1 MIEIKNIHKSFG
13 SLEVLKGIDLTINKG
28 EVVSIVGPSGEGKTT
43 LLQIMGTLDK
53 ATQGSITIAN
63 TAVHTLSDSKLS
75 AFRNKHIGFVFQ
87 FHQLLPEFS
96 AIENIMIPA
105 FIAGVSKKEA
115 KQRAQELLAF
125 MGLEDRANHKP
136 NELSGG
142 EKQRVGIL
150 RAIIAN
156 PKILLMDEPFS
167 ALDPIS
173 KVQLQDLIKQLHDE
187 YKRTTV
193 FVTHDMDEAMKLAD
207 RICVLKNGKVVQI
220 ATPEVLKENPADD
233 FVREFFARGDK

>member
-28 EVVSIVGPSGEGKTT
+28 EVVSIVGPSGAGKTT

-115 KQRAQELLAF
+115 KQRAQELLTF

-142 EKQRVGIL
+142 EKQRVAVA
-150 RAIIAN
+150 RA
-156 PKILLMDEPFS
+156 LMNQPDVIFADEPS
-167 ALDPIS
+167 GSLDS
-173 KVQLQDLIKQLHDE
+173 KNKEELHRLFFDLRDKFGQTFVI
-187 YKRTTV
+187 
-193 FVTHDMDEAMKLAD
+193 VTHDNDLASITD
-207 RICVLKNGKVVQI
+207 RTIHLKDGLIEQEVFAQKTNDKPI
-220 ATPEVLKENPADD
+220 ANELESI
-233 FVREFFARGDK
+233 